1 MEKESGMDSLTAQI
15 NAILGQYTSN
25 VNSTVDQV
33 MRSAANEAK
42 RELTSLSPAS
52 TGKYAKSW
60 AVKRRNATYTVYNKQ
75 PGLTHLLENGHDVVV
90 NGKKVGRA
98 PAHPHIAP
106 VEEMIERKILTEL
119 EKKLS

>member
-1 MEKESGMDSLTAQI
+1 MDSLTAQI

-33 MRSAANEAK
+33 MKSAANEAR
-42 RELTSLSPAS
+42 RELTALSPAN

-75 PGLTHLLENGHDVVV
+75 PGLTHLLENGHDVIV

-98 PAHPHIAP
+98 PAYPHIASI
-106 VEEMIERKILTEL
+106 EEAIEEKILSEL
-119 EKKLS
+119 RNKLS